1 MKTVSKWLMVA
12 GIVLQFLCSPVYGG
26 YEAKITQNQIR
37 AKEYIAQL
45 QTCADPNTL
54 TRPQLRR
61 DKKTKMKRSVREIN
75 KAMDEAE
82 ALARAGECYL
92 IKEPEFTVNG
102 IPEEEYKKMR
112 QAFHQSQLDR

>member
-1 MKTVSKWLMVA
+1 MKTVIKWLMVA
-12 GIVLQFLCSPVYGG
+12 GILLQFLCSPVYSG
-26 YEAKITQNQIR
+26 YQGKITQNQIR

-45 QTCADPNTL
+45 QAGEDPDNL

-82 ALARAGECYL
+82 AFARAGKYYL

-102 IPEEEYKKMR
+102 IPEEKYNNK
-112 QAFHQSQLDR
+112 